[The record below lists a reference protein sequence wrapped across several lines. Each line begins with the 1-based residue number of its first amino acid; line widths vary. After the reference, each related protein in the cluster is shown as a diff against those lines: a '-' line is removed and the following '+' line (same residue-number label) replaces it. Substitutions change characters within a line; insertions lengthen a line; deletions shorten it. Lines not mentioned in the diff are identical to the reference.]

1 MTDDDLNFAS
11 IRQLAELVRE
21 KQISPLELMD
31 HTLARVEALNPRLN
45 ALVQLDAE
53 AAREE
58 AAAQTARLA
67 AGEDLGPLGG
77 VPAGIKDLEN
87 AKGFITTFG
96 SPLHAHDAPADFDDV
111 HIERLKAAGA
121 IVVGKT
127 NTPEFGMFAFT
138 DNEVFGVTRN
148 PWNLERTAGGSSGG
162 SSAALASGMLA
173 LATASDGGGSIRIPA
188 CYTGLYGLK
197 PSFGRVP
204 IAPRRHDFWLD
215 TSVYG
220 PLTRT
225 VADAALLMDVMA
237 GPDDRDRNT
246 LPAEPRTYG
255 ERLAEPLPPLR
266 IAFNRTL
273 GVTRLQTDVEREVEA
288 AVAVFRELGHEVE
301 ENEDAIP
308 ETGRFWNDVMG
319 WTNVA
324 MHWQDY
330 TTRHSEY
337 GEAVVQI
344 LDHGLGLDPER
355 MGRFMELRQTITA
368 WTAELFGAYDLLLTP
383 TLPTEAFAAS
393 GPVPLTLYGEK
404 FVPIAMTYPFN
415 FSGHPAASVP
425 AGLTDAG
432 LPCGLQIVGPR
443 FGDALVLRASLA
455 YEEARPWDRWPR
467 H

>member
-1 MTDDDLNFAS
+1 MTDTDLNFAS
-11 IRQLAELVRE
+11 IRQLAALVRE
-21 KQISPLELMD
+21 KRISPLELMD

-53 AAREE
+53 AARAE

-87 AKGFITTFG
+87 ASGFITTQG

-127 NTPEFGMFAFT
+127 NTPEFGMVPYT

-148 PWNLERTAGGSSGG
+148 PWNLERTPGGSSGG
-162 SSAALASGMLA
+162 SAAALASGMLA

-204 IAPRRHDFWLD
+204 IAPRRHDAWMD

-225 VADAALLMDVMA
+225 VADAALLMDVMS

-246 LPAEPRTYG
+246 LPAESRSYG
-255 ERLAEPLPPLR
+255 ERLAEPLPRLR

-288 AVAVFRELGHEVE
+288 AVSVFRELGHEVE
-301 ENEDAIP
+301 ENQDAIP
-308 ETGRFWNDVMG
+308 ETGRFWNDVSA
-319 WTNVA
+319 WNNVA
-324 MHWQDY
+324 MHWHDY
-330 TTRHSEY
+330 TTRHDEY
-337 GEAVVQI
+337 GEMVVQM
-344 LDHGLGLDPER
+344 LDHGLGLDAER
-355 MGRFMELRQTITA
+355 MGTFLELRQTITA
-368 WTAELFGAYDLLLTP
+368 WTAQLFGDYNLLLTP
-383 TLPTEAFAAS
+383 TLPTEAFAAA
-393 GPVPLTLYGEK
+393 GPIPRGLYGEK
-404 FVPIAMTYPFN
+404 FAAIALTYPFN

-443 FGDALVLRASLA
+443 FRDDLVLRASLA

-467 H
+467 L

>member
-1 MTDDDLNFAS
+1 MTDTDLNFAS
-11 IRQLAELVRE
+11 IRQLAALVRE
-21 KQISPLELMD
+21 KRISPLELMD

-45 ALVQLDAE
+45 ALVQIDAE
-53 AAREE
+53 AARAE
-58 AAAQTARLA
+58 ATAQTARLA

-87 AKGFITTFG
+87 ARGFITTQG

-127 NTPEFGMFAFT
+127 NTPEFGLVPYT

-148 PWNLERTAGGSSGG
+148 PWNLERTPGGSSGG

-204 IAPRRHDFWLD
+204 IAPRRHDAWMD

-246 LPAEPRTYG
+246 LPAEPRSYG
-255 ERLAEPLPPLR
+255 ERLAEPLPRLR

-288 AVAVFRELGHEVE
+288 AAAVFRELGHEVE
-301 ENEDAIP
+301 ENQDAIP
-308 ETGRFWNDVMG
+308 ETGRFWNDVNS
-319 WTNVA
+319 WNNVA
-324 MHWQDY
+324 THWHDY
-330 TTRHSEY
+330 TTRHDEY
-337 GEAVVQI
+337 GEMVVQM
-344 LDHGLGLDPER
+344 LDHGLGLDAER
-355 MGRFMELRQTITA
+355 MGTFLELRQTITA
-368 WTAELFGAYDLLLTP
+368 WTAQLFGDYDLLLTP
-383 TLPTEAFAAS
+383 TLPTEAFDAA
-393 GPVPLTLYGEK
+393 GPIPRTLYGEK
-404 FVPIAMTYPFN
+404 FAAIALTYPFN

-443 FGDALVLRASLA
+443 FRDDLVLRASLA
-455 YEEARPWDRWPR
+455 YEGARPWDRWPR
-467 H
+467 L

>member
-1 MTDDDLNFAS
+1 MTDTDLNFAS
-11 IRQLAELVRE
+11 IRQLAALVRE
-21 KQISPLELMD
+21 KRISPLELMD

-45 ALVQLDAE
+45 ALVQIDAE
-53 AAREE
+53 AARAE

-87 AKGFITTFG
+87 AKGFITTEG

-127 NTPEFGMFAFT
+127 NTPEFGLVPYT

-148 PWNLERTAGGSSGG
+148 PWNLERTPGGSSGG
-162 SSAALASGMLA
+162 SAAALASGMLA

-204 IAPRRHDFWLD
+204 IAPRRHDAWMD
-215 TSVYG
+215 TSVFG

-225 VADAALLMDVMA
+225 VADAALLMDVMS

-246 LPAEPRTYG
+246 LPAESRSYG
-255 ERLAEPLPPLR
+255 ERLAEPLPRLR

-288 AVAVFRELGHEVE
+288 AAAVFRELGHEVE
-301 ENEDAIP
+301 ENQDAIP
-308 ETGRFWNDVMG
+308 ETGRFWNDVNS
-319 WTNVA
+319 WNNVA
-324 MHWQDY
+324 THWHDY
-330 TTRHSEY
+330 TTRHDEY
-337 GEAVVQI
+337 GEMVVQM
-344 LDHGLGLDPER
+344 LDHGLGLDAER
-355 MGRFMELRQTITA
+355 MGTFLELRQTITA
-368 WTAELFGAYDLLLTP
+368 WTAQLFGDYDLLLTP
-383 TLPTEAFAAS
+383 TLPTEAFDAA
-393 GPVPLTLYGEK
+393 GPIPRTLYGEK
-404 FVPIAMTYPFN
+404 FAAIALTYPFN

-443 FGDALVLRASLA
+443 FRDDLVLRASLA

-467 H
+467 L

>member
-1 MTDDDLNFAS
+1 MTDTDLNFAS
-11 IRQLAELVRE
+11 IRQLAALVRE
-21 KQISPLELMD
+21 KRISPLELMD

-45 ALVQLDAE
+45 ALVQIDAE
-53 AAREE
+53 AARAE
-58 AAAQTARLA
+58 ATAQTARLA

-87 AKGFITTFG
+87 ATGFITTQG

-127 NTPEFGMFAFT
+127 NTPEFGLVPYT

-148 PWNLERTAGGSSGG
+148 PWNLERTPGGSSGG
-162 SSAALASGMLA
+162 SAAALASGMLA

-204 IAPRRHDFWLD
+204 IAPRRHDAWMD
-215 TSVYG
+215 TSVFG

-225 VADAALLMDVMA
+225 VADAALLMDVMS

-246 LPAEPRTYG
+246 LPAESRSYG
-255 ERLAEPLPPLR
+255 ERLAEPLPRLR

-288 AVAVFRELGHEVE
+288 AAAVFRELGHEVE
-301 ENEDAIP
+301 ENQDAIP
-308 ETGRFWNDVMG
+308 ETGRFWNDVNS
-319 WTNVA
+319 WNNVA
-324 MHWQDY
+324 THWHDY
-330 TTRHSEY
+330 TTRHDEY
-337 GEAVVQI
+337 GEMVVQM
-344 LDHGLGLDPER
+344 LDHGLGLDAER
-355 MGRFMELRQTITA
+355 MGTFLELRQTITA
-368 WTAELFGAYDLLLTP
+368 WTAQLFGDYDLLLTP
-383 TLPTEAFAAS
+383 TLPTEAFAAA
-393 GPVPLTLYGEK
+393 GPIPRTLYGEK
-404 FVPIAMTYPFN
+404 FAAIALTYPFN

-443 FGDALVLRASLA
+443 FRDDLVLRASLA

-467 H
+467 L

>member
-1 MTDDDLNFAS
+1 MTDTDLNFAS
-11 IRQLAELVRE
+11 IRQLAALVRE
-21 KQISPLELMD
+21 ERISPLELMD

-53 AAREE
+53 AARAE

-87 AKGFITTFG
+87 ASGFITTQG

-127 NTPEFGMFAFT
+127 NTPEFGMVPYT

-148 PWNLERTAGGSSGG
+148 PWNLERTPGGSSGG
-162 SSAALASGMLA
+162 SAAALASGMLA

-204 IAPRRHDFWLD
+204 IAPRRHDAWMD
-215 TSVYG
+215 TSVFG

-225 VADAALLMDVMA
+225 VADAALLMDVMS

-246 LPAEPRTYG
+246 LPAESRSYG
-255 ERLAEPLPPLR
+255 ERLAEPLPRLR

-288 AVAVFRELGHEVE
+288 AAAVFRELGHEVE
-301 ENEDAIP
+301 ENQDAIP
-308 ETGRFWNDVMG
+308 ETGRFWNDVNS
-319 WTNVA
+319 WNNVA
-324 MHWQDY
+324 THWHDY
-330 TTRHSEY
+330 TTRHDEY
-337 GEAVVQI
+337 GEMVVQM
-344 LDHGLGLDPER
+344 LDHGLGLDAER
-355 MGRFMELRQTITA
+355 MGTFLELRQTITA
-368 WTAELFGAYDLLLTP
+368 WTAQLFGDYDLLLTP
-383 TLPTEAFAAS
+383 TLPTEAFAAA
-393 GPVPLTLYGEK
+393 GPIPRTLYGEK
-404 FVPIAMTYPFN
+404 FAAIALTYPFN

-443 FGDALVLRASLA
+443 FRDDLVLRASLA

-467 H
+467 L

>member
-1 MTDDDLNFAS
+1 MTDTDLNFAS
-11 IRQLAELVRE
+11 IRQLAALVRE
-21 KQISPLELMD
+21 KRISPLELMD

-45 ALVQLDAE
+45 ALVQIDAE
-53 AAREE
+53 AARAE
-58 AAAQTARLA
+58 ATAQTARLA

-87 AKGFITTFG
+87 ARGFITTQG

-127 NTPEFGMFAFT
+127 NTPEFGLVPYT

-148 PWNLERTAGGSSGG
+148 PWNLERTPGGSSGG
-162 SSAALASGMLA
+162 SAAALASGMLA

-204 IAPRRHDFWLD
+204 IAPRRHDAWMD
-215 TSVYG
+215 TSVFG

-225 VADAALLMDVMA
+225 VADAALLMDVMS

-246 LPAEPRTYG
+246 LPAESRSYG
-255 ERLAEPLPPLR
+255 ERLAEPLPRLR

-288 AVAVFRELGHEVE
+288 AAAVFRELGHEVE
-301 ENEDAIP
+301 ENQDAIP
-308 ETGRFWNDVMG
+308 ETGRFWNDVNS
-319 WTNVA
+319 WNNVA
-324 MHWQDY
+324 THWHDY
-330 TTRHSEY
+330 TTRHDEY
-337 GEAVVQI
+337 GEMVVQM
-344 LDHGLGLDPER
+344 LDHGLGLDAER
-355 MGRFMELRQTITA
+355 MGTFLELRQTITA
-368 WTAELFGAYDLLLTP
+368 WTAQLFGDYDLLLTP
-383 TLPTEAFAAS
+383 TLPTEAFAAA
-393 GPVPLTLYGEK
+393 GPIPRTLYGEK
-404 FVPIAMTYPFN
+404 FAAIALTYPFN

-443 FGDALVLRASLA
+443 FRDDLVLRASLA

-467 H
+467 L

>member
-1 MTDDDLNFAS
+1 MTDTDLNFAS
-11 IRQLAELVRE
+11 IRQLAALVRE
-21 KQISPLELMD
+21 KRISPLELMD

-53 AAREE
+53 AARAE

-87 AKGFITTFG
+87 ASGFITTQG

-127 NTPEFGMFAFT
+127 NTPEFGMVPYT

-148 PWNLERTAGGSSGG
+148 PWNLERTPGGSSGG
-162 SSAALASGMLA
+162 SAAALASGMLA

-204 IAPRRHDFWLD
+204 IAPRRHDAWMD
-215 TSVYG
+215 TSVFG

-225 VADAALLMDVMA
+225 VADAALLMDVMS

-246 LPAEPRTYG
+246 LPAESRSYG
-255 ERLAEPLPPLR
+255 ERLAEPLPRLR

-288 AVAVFRELGHEVE
+288 AAAVFRELGHEVE
-301 ENEDAIP
+301 ENQDAIP
-308 ETGRFWNDVMG
+308 ETGRFWNDVNS
-319 WTNVA
+319 WNNVA
-324 MHWQDY
+324 THWHDY
-330 TTRHSEY
+330 TTRHDEY
-337 GEAVVQI
+337 GEMVVQM
-344 LDHGLGLDPER
+344 LDHGLGLDAER
-355 MGRFMELRQTITA
+355 MGTFLELRQTITA
-368 WTAELFGAYDLLLTP
+368 WTAQLFGDYDLLLTP
-383 TLPTEAFAAS
+383 TLPTEAFAAA
-393 GPVPLTLYGEK
+393 GPIPRTLYGEK
-404 FVPIAMTYPFN
+404 FAAIALTYPFN

-443 FGDALVLRASLA
+443 FRDDLVLRASLA

-467 H
+467 L

>member
-1 MTDDDLNFAS
+1 MTDTDLNFAS
-11 IRQLAELVRE
+11 IRQLAALVRE
-21 KQISPLELMD
+21 KRISPLELME

-45 ALVQLDAE
+45 ALVQIDAE
-53 AAREE
+53 AARAE

-87 AKGFITTFG
+87 AKGFITTQG

-127 NTPEFGMFAFT
+127 NTPEFGLVPYT

-148 PWNLERTAGGSSGG
+148 PWNLERTPGGSSGG
-162 SSAALASGMLA
+162 SAAALASGMLA

-204 IAPRRHDFWLD
+204 IAPRRHDAWMD
-215 TSVYG
+215 TSVFG

-225 VADAALLMDVMA
+225 VADAALLMDVMS

-246 LPAEPRTYG
+246 LPAESRSYG
-255 ERLAEPLPPLR
+255 ERLAEPLPRLR

-288 AVAVFRELGHEVE
+288 AAAVFRELGHEVE
-301 ENEDAIP
+301 ENQDAIP
-308 ETGRFWNDVMG
+308 ETGRFWNDVNS
-319 WTNVA
+319 WNNVA
-324 MHWQDY
+324 THWHDY
-330 TTRHSEY
+330 TTRHDEY
-337 GEAVVQI
+337 GEMVVQM
-344 LDHGLGLDPER
+344 LDHGLGLDAER
-355 MGRFMELRQTITA
+355 MGTFLELRQTITA
-368 WTAELFGAYDLLLTP
+368 WTAQLFGDYDLLLTP
-383 TLPTEAFAAS
+383 TLPTEAFAAA
-393 GPVPLTLYGEK
+393 GPIPRTLYGEK
-404 FVPIAMTYPFN
+404 FAAIALTYPFN

-443 FGDALVLRASLA
+443 FRDDLVLRASLA

-467 H
+467 L